1 MVNATDIPFA
11 VAGKDIILMDDV
23 LYTGRTIRAALDAL
37 FDHGRPARVQ
47 LLVLID
53 RGHRELPIEAQLRRP
68 HGADHRQRNHRS
80 EVSGNRRHGKGAAGG
95 EGRRREPEMRCG
107 RPAGHRNLTRDEIQA
122 ILDRARDFQPR
133 GDHSFR
139 KLDLLRG
146 RMVVNLFFEASTR
159 TRTSFEIAAK
169 RLGADAVSITAQASS
184 VSKGESLVDTLNTL
198 AAMRPDAIIMRH
210 AASGAPHFLQRHLET
225 PIINAGDGT
234 HEHPTQALLDAR
246 TILDRGAA
254 LEGLRVAIIGDIA
267 HSRVARSNVY
277 LLSKFGAEIVLC
289 GPASLLP
296 RELEQIAPG
305 VTLTTDMNEAIR
317 DADVIMMLRVQ
328 LERQHE
334 AAFPASEYFQ
344 FYGLRLEHL
353 RLAKPDVIV
362 MHPGP
367 INRGREISSE
377 VADSQR
383 SVILNQVENGIAVRM
398 AVLERVLTGRD
409 HAGAAH

>member
-1 MVNATDIPFA
+1 MP
-11 VAGKDIILMDDV
+11 AG
-23 LYTGRTIRAALDAL
+23 
-37 FDHGRPARVQ
+37 
-47 LLVLID
+47 LLGIEELD
-53 RGHRELPIEAQLRRP
+53 RGAIEA
-68 HGADHRQRNHRS
+68 
-80 EVSGNRRHGKGAAGG
+80 
-95 EGRRREPEMRCG
+95 
-107 RPAGHRNLTRDEIQA
+107 
-122 ILDRARDFQPR
+122 ILSRAKDFQPLQ
-133 GDHSFR
+133 SQSLK
-139 KLDLLRG
+139 KLDTLRG
-146 RMVVNLFFEASTR
+146 KMIVNLFYEASTR

-169 RLGADAVSITAQASS
+169 RMGADAVSITASSSS

-198 AAMRPDAIIMRH
+198 GAMRPDAIVMRH
-210 AASGAPHFLQRHLET
+210 AASGAPHFLSRYLPT

-246 TILDRGAA
+246 TILDRRET

-267 HSRVARSNVY
+267 HSRVARSNVH
-277 LLSKFGAEIVLC
+277 LLSKFGAQIVLC

-296 RELEQIAPG
+296 RELEKLAAG
-305 VTLTTDMNEAIR
+305 VTLKTDIRAAIR

-353 RLAKPDVIV
+353 DLAKPDAIV

-367 INRGREISSE
+367 INRGRELSSE
-377 VADSQR
+377 VADFQR

-398 AVLERVLTGRD
+398 AVLEKVIG
-409 HAGAAH
+409 

>member
-1 MVNATDIPFA
+1 MPQ
-11 VAGKDIILMDDV
+11 
-23 LYTGRTIRAALDAL
+23 
-37 FDHGRPARVQ
+37 ARGNG
-47 LLVLID
+47 LL
-53 RGHRELPIEAQLRRP
+53 GIE
-68 HGADHRQRNHRS
+68 D
-80 EVSGNRRHGKGAAGG
+80 
-95 EGRRREPEMRCG
+95 
-107 RPAGHRNLTRDEIQA
+107 LTRDEIQA

-133 GDHSFR
+133 TDPQHR

-169 RLGADAVSITAQASS
+169 RLGADTVSITAQASS
-184 VSKGESLVDTLNTL
+184 VTKGESLVDTLNTL
-198 AAMRPDAIIMRH
+198 AAMRPDAIVMRH
-210 AASGAPHFLQRHLET
+210 SASGAPHFLQRHLLET

-246 TILDRGAA
+246 TILDRGAS

-296 RELEQIAPG
+296 QELSKLASG
-305 VTLTTDMNEAIR
+305 VTLTTDMNEAICA
-317 DADVIMMLRVQ
+317 ADVIMMLRVQ

-334 AAFPASEYFQ
+334 ASFPAGEYFQ
-344 FYGLRLEHL
+344 FYGLRPEHL
-353 RLAKPDVIV
+353 KLARPEVIV

-398 AVLERVLTGRD
+398 AVLESVMANGNGNGR
-409 HAGAAH
+409 AGH

>member
-1 MVNATDIPFA
+1 MPEGLLGIEE
-11 VAGKDIILMDDV
+11 LE
-23 LYTGRTIRAALDAL
+23 RA
-37 FDHGRPARVQ
+37 Q
-47 LLVLID
+47 
-53 RGHRELPIEAQLRRP
+53 IE
-68 HGADHRQRNHRS
+68 
-80 EVSGNRRHGKGAAGG
+80 KI
-95 EGRRREPEMRCG
+95 
-107 RPAGHRNLTRDEIQA
+107 LTRA
-122 ILDRARDFQPR
+122 KDFQSIQSQP
-133 GDHSFR
+133 SK
-139 KLDLLRG
+139 KLDTLRG
-146 RMVVNLFFEASTR
+146 KMIVNLFFEASTR

-169 RLGADAVSITAQASS
+169 RLGADAISITASGSS

-198 AAMRPDAIIMRH
+198 AAMRPNAIVMRH
-210 AASGAPHFLQRHLET
+210 AASGAPHFLARHLAI

-246 TILDRGAA
+246 TILDHRPQ

-267 HSRVARSNVY
+267 HSRVARSNVH
-277 LLSKFGAEIVLC
+277 LLAKFGVDIVLC

-296 RELEQIAPG
+296 QELAAIAPG
-305 VTLTTDMNEAIR
+305 VTLTNDIGQAIR
-317 DADVIMMLRVQ
+317 NADVIMMLRVQ

-353 RLAKPDVIV
+353 ALARPDVIV

-367 INRGREISSE
+367 INRGRELSSE

-398 AVLERVLTGRD
+398 AVLERVIGD
-409 HAGAAH
+409 VPASH

>member
-1 MVNATDIPFA
+1 MP
-11 VAGKDIILMDDV
+11 
-23 LYTGRTIRAALDAL
+23 TG
-37 FDHGRPARVQ
+37 
-47 LLVLID
+47 LL
-53 RGHRELPIEAQLRRP
+53 GIE
-68 HGADHRQRNHRS
+68 D
-80 EVSGNRRHGKGAAGG
+80 
-95 EGRRREPEMRCG
+95 
-107 RPAGHRNLTRDEIQA
+107 LTREEVQA

-133 GDHSFR
+133 GLR

-169 RLGADAVSITAQASS
+169 RLGADTISITAQASS

-225 PIINAGDGT
+225 PIVNAGDGT

-267 HSRVARSNVY
+267 HSRVARSNIY
-277 LLSKFGAEIVLC
+277 LLSKFGAQIVLC

-296 RELEQIAPG
+296 VELEQIAPG
-305 VTLTTDMNEAIR
+305 ITLTTDMREAIC
-317 DADVIMMLRVQ
+317 DAGVIMMLRVQ
-328 LERQHE
+328 LERQYE
-334 AAFPASEYFQ
+334 SAFPASEYFQ
-344 FYGLRLEHL
+344 FYGLRPEHL
-353 RLAKPDVIV
+353 ELASPNVIV

-398 AVLERVLTGRD
+398 AVLERVLGGSGNGSAT
-409 HAGAAH
+409 H

>member
-1 MVNATDIPFA
+1 MR
-11 VAGKDIILMDDV
+11 AG
-23 LYTGRTIRAALDAL
+23 
-37 FDHGRPARVQ
+37 
-47 LLVLID
+47 LLGIEDLK
-53 RGHRELPIEAQLRRP
+53 RE
-68 HGADHRQRNHRS
+68 
-80 EVSGNRRHGKGAAGG
+80 
-95 EGRRREPEMRCG
+95 
-107 RPAGHRNLTRDEIQA
+107 EIQS

-133 GDHSFR
+133 TEPRFR

-169 RLGADAVSITAQASS
+169 RLGADTISITAQASS

-210 AASGAPHFLQRHLET
+210 AASGAPHFLQRYLET
-225 PIINAGDGT
+225 PIVNAGDGT

-246 TILDRGAA
+246 TILDRGVK

-267 HSRVARSNVY
+267 HSRVARSNIY
-277 LLSKFGAEIVLC
+277 LLSKFGADIVLC

-296 RELEQIAPG
+296 PELARLAKG

-334 AAFPASEYFQ
+334 ASFPSNEYFQ

-353 RLAKPDVIV
+353 RLAKPDAIV

-383 SVILNQVENGIAVRM
+383 SAILNQVENGIAVRM
-398 AVLERVLTGRD
+398 AVLESVLTGS
-409 HAGAAH
+409 HVETAH

>member
-1 MVNATDIPFA
+1 M
-11 VAGKDIILMDDV
+11 
-23 LYTGRTIRAALDAL
+23 
-37 FDHGRPARVQ
+37 
-47 LLVLID
+47 
-53 RGHRELPIEAQLRRP
+53 
-68 HGADHRQRNHRS
+68 
-80 EVSGNRRHGKGAAGG
+80 
-95 EGRRREPEMRCG
+95 
-107 RPAGHRNLTRDEIQA
+107 PAGLLGIEDLTREHIQA
-122 ILDRARDFQPR
+122 ILDRSRDFQPR
-133 GDHSFR
+133 AEPNFR

-169 RLGADAVSITAQASS
+169 RLGADAISITAQASS

-246 TILDRGAA
+246 TILDRGAK

-277 LLSKFGAEIVLC
+277 LLSKFGADIVLC

-296 RELEQIAPG
+296 AELAQIAPG
-305 VTLTTDMNEAIR
+305 VTLTNNMDEAIR
-317 DADVIMMLRVQ
+317 GADVIMMLRVQ

-334 AAFPASEYFQ
+334 MAFPSSEYFQ

-353 RLAKPDVIV
+353 RLASPDVIV

-398 AVLERVLTGRD
+398 AVLERVLCGV
-409 HAGAAH
+409 AGH